1 MKRLAFIPLLLL
13 AFPAMADD
21 AALTPVKDITPIIR
35 DLEQK
40 MSSLESVYLEFTQE
54 RYLSL
59 FAEPLKSSGV
69 MLIARPA
76 RIRWE
81 TTRPYGSILLGDS
94 KSVAQFEL
102 VDGQWNKLKIGFREM
117 LKQVMEQM
125 VLMHQGRLDALTRDY
140 EISIATGDVAVITL
154 TPKDKDVRSML
165 SALDVIMEP
174 DYSATREVVMKEP
187 GGDFTRIVFDREIR
201 NKPLPEDSFDLSK
214 PLPIEEVTRAVRNE

>member
-13 AFPAMADD
+13 AFPAMPDD
-21 AALTPVKDITPIIR
+21 AALTPVGDITPIIR

-54 RYLSL
+54 RHLSL

-69 MLIARPA
+69 MLIARPD

-81 TTRPYGSILLGDS
+81 TTQPYGSILLGDS

-201 NKPLPEDSFDLSK
+201 NRPLPEDSFDLSK
-214 PLPIEEVTRAVRNE
+214 PLPIEEVTRAVSNE